1 MAKSKKTSSSKGI
14 RNVLALGL
22 VSFFTDVS
30 TEMSLSILPFFVVQE
45 LGATKALL
53 GIIEGLAE
61 SISYAFRMVSGV
73 ISDRLGKRKLLVL
86 IGYALSTA
94 VKPLFAV
101 AKNWTDALAVRIG
114 DRVGKSIRTSPRDAL
129 LSESISDEHLGK
141 AFGFHRTLD
150 QTGGIVGPLLA
161 TALLLLV
168 GFGFREIFLVSFIP
182 GLVALVVL
190 LVFVKETVGKP
201 HKTKL
206 LSDVKKVLSK
216 EFVLLLIVI
225 AVFSIGAFNYSFIL
239 LKASDLGVVSALGP
253 LVYGVIQ
260 VAHTAV
266 AIPMGTLSDK
276 IGKEPVLLIS
286 FIAFFST
293 CVFSIVLQG
302 NWVFAFLLAVI
313 YGIYMGTG
321 ETIQRALIPK
331 YAPNELRATAYGI
344 YYLTVGLCFLVAN
357 IVVGVLWET
366 FNSSL
371 AFTYSTATSAVAIIS
386 MTAFIRRK
394 EQNKAA

>member
-1 MAKSKKTSSSKGI
+1 MAKSNKTSPSKGI

-30 TEMSLSILPFFVVQE
+30 TEMSLSVLPFFVVQE

-101 AKNWTDALAVRIG
+101 AKSWTDALAVRIG

-141 AFGFHRTLD
+141 AFGLHRTLD
-150 QTGGIVGPLLA
+150 QAGGIVGPLLA
-161 TALLLLV
+161 SVLLLLV

-201 HKTKL
+201 HKAKL

-266 AIPMGTLSDK
+266 GIPMGTLSDK

-344 YYLTVGLCFLVAN
+344 YYLTVGLCFLAAN
-357 IVVGVLWET
+357 IVVGVVWES

-371 AFTYSTATSAVAIIS
+371 AFTYSTATSTIAIIS
-386 MTAFIRRK
+386 MIAFIKRK
-394 EQNKAA
+394 SRTKQP